1 MELYMTES
9 FGDGG
14 SYKLIKLKIKLKI
27 FSKLQYEIE
36 HSSFTILLSI
46 QAKNA

>member
-1 MELYMTES
+1 MEFYMTES

-14 SYKLIKLKIKLKI
+14 RYKLIKLKIKLKI

-36 HSSFTILLSI
+36 HSLHPLAF
-46 QAKNA
+46 